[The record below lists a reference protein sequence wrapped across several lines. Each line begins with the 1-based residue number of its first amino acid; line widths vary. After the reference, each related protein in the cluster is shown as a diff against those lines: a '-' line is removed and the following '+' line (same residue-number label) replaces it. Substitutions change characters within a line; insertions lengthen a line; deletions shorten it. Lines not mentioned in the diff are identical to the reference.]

1 MQTDQ
6 RRQVLR
12 RISQGNGPREY
23 KKGFAQY
30 GGQRLR
36 ASFVAGAEGEKVL
49 GQRDKERLMKKKNE
63 ITLNG
68 KSITL
73 DVPPHRLLLDLLR
86 DEIGLTG
93 TKEGCGTG
101 DCGACTVFLNGKPV
115 NSCLI
120 LSGELDGAEIVTI
133 EGLKIGPELHP
144 IQRAFIQ
151 DGGAQCGYCTPGML
165 MMSKALLDENPNP
178 TEEEI
183 RFALSGNLC
192 RCTGYVKIVQA
203 VQDAAAELRRLGAGT
218 S

>member
-1 MQTDQ
+1 MT
-6 RRQVLR
+6 
-12 RISQGNGPREY
+12 
-23 KKGFAQY
+23 KKIQ
-30 GGQRLR
+30 
-36 ASFVAGAEGEKVL
+36 
-49 GQRDKERLMKKKNE
+49 

-68 KSITL
+68 KKTS
-73 DVPPHRLLLDLLR
+73 VEVQAHRLLLDLLR

-101 DCGACTVFLNGKPV
+101 DCGACTVLLNGKPV

-144 IQRAFIQ
+144 VQKAFIQ

-165 MMSKALLDENPNP
+165 MMSKALLEENPNP
-178 TEEEI
+178 TEEDI

-192 RCTGYVKIVQA
+192 RCTGYAKIVQA
-203 VQDAAAELRRLGAGT
+203 VQDAAVELKRMKAEG
-218 S
+218 

>member
-1 MQTDQ
+1 
-6 RRQVLR
+6 
-12 RISQGNGPREY
+12 
-23 KKGFAQY
+23 
-30 GGQRLR
+30 
-36 ASFVAGAEGEKVL
+36 
-49 GQRDKERLMKKKNE
+49 MKRK
-63 ITLNG
+63 IQMTLNG
-68 KSITL
+68 KRMTL
-73 DVPPHRLLLDLLR
+73 EVAAHRLLLDLLR

-101 DCGACTVFLNGKPV
+101 DCGACTVSLDGKPV

-144 IQRAFIQ
+144 VQKAFIQ

-165 MMSKALLDENPNP
+165 MMSKALLEENPNP

-192 RCTGYVKIVQA
+192 RCTGYAKIVQA
-203 VQDAAAELRRLGAGT
+203 VQDAAAELRRMKAEG
-218 S
+218 

>member
-1 MQTDQ
+1 
-6 RRQVLR
+6 
-12 RISQGNGPREY
+12 
-23 KKGFAQY
+23 
-30 GGQRLR
+30 
-36 ASFVAGAEGEKVL
+36 
-49 GQRDKERLMKKKNE
+49 MKRTVH

-68 KSITL
+68 KPVQRT
-73 DVPPHRLLLDLLR
+73 VPNHRLLLDLLR
-86 DEIGLTG
+86 DEIGATG

-101 DCGACTVFLNGKPV
+101 DCGACTVFLDGKPV
-115 NSCLI
+115 NSCLV

-144 IQRAFIQ
+144 IQKTFLQ

-165 MMSKALLDENPNP
+165 MMSKALLDENPDP

-203 VQDAAAELRRLGAGT
+203 VQDAAAIMRNKAVP
-218 S
+218 